1 MIELTYIEQQGGN
14 TIKKDFKTW
23 KSLDNYVMSRKLEQ
37 YKVKGQGGIGKGVHT
52 IEYSSVGW
60 EEYIVKG
67 LNKLIG
73 KRTEW

>member
-14 TIKKDFKTW
+14 TMKKDFKTW
-23 KSLDNYVMSRKLEQ
+23 KSLDKYVMSRKLEQ
-37 YKVKGQGGIGKGVHT
+37 YKVKGQSGSTSNI

-67 LNKLIG
+67 LNRIIG
-73 KRTEW
+73 KRTDW

>member
-14 TIKKDFKTW
+14 TMKKDFKTW
-23 KSLDNYVMSRKLEQ
+23 KSLDKYVMSRKLEQ
-37 YKVKGQGGIGKGVHT
+37 YKVKGQSGSTSNI

-73 KRTEW
+73 KRTDW

>member
-14 TIKKDFKTW
+14 TMKKDFKTW
-23 KSLDNYVMSRKLEQ
+23 KSLDKYVMSRKLKQ
-37 YKVKGQGGIGKGVHT
+37 YKVKGQSGSTSNI

-67 LNKLIG
+67 LNRIIG
-73 KRTEW
+73 KRTDW

>member
-14 TIKKDFKTW
+14 TIKKDFQTW
-23 KSLDNYVMSRKLEQ
+23 ESLDKYVMSRKLKQ
-37 YKVKGQGGIGKGVHT
+37 YKVKGQSGIGKHSNI

-67 LNKLIG
+67 LNRIIG
-73 KRTEW
+73 KRTDW